1 LSFIVNN
8 SDSDSVKTISDHAF
22 QECTGLT
29 DITLSDNLSDVSA
42 NMLSDRYYEPVDV
55 SGLTIHV
62 KADLVSY
69 VQSIYPS
76 ATVVAK

>member
-76 ATVVAK
+76 TTVVAK